1 MCQRAGLMPGKEFYC
16 ADYRQTKWGAQNCY
30 WDEKTIDIQFNH
42 NQRKIK
48 RREFTTG
55 QFKYY

>member
-1 MCQRAGLMPGKEFYC
+1 MPGKEFYC